1 MPAFAGLTR
10 KHPDPSIKLKGS
22 NLFNILNKLSQPNQ
36 LSQLNKLNQLNQL
49 NQPLLKP
56 RRRSPF
62 AEGCFAGSVFSD
74 MLFQLFAP

>member
-1 MPAFAGLTR
+1 MMCESEIRSQMVSISDLT
-10 KHPDPSIKLKGS
+10 
-22 NLFNILNKLSQPNQ
+22 NQPI
-36 LSQLNKLNQLNQL
+36 QLNKLNKL
-49 NQPLLKP
+49 NQPQLEP